1 MAGTTTYRG
10 NSMVAPGGA
19 SEKRS
24 FDLFRLPRL
33 IHNPAPWRKLPP
45 SELPCKPNC
54 RFSPSHAK
62 LPILHRTL
70 PTGLATLTVRSHLT
84 SQSQQ
89 RVSSNSLIVASR
101 SENCLPATHPT
112 APPLVLQRHMIF
124 TCAAKHLC
132 GAPPGMPVPP
142 HCNHPEKPQHSCA
155 ICAESMHSA
164 AFCGYELDE
173 VKTQLASYSIQDSSA
188 VLVCKL
194 CYVSHSRDTAQGSNR
209 NDNVD
214 AAAAGDNGSGEDE
227 YADMPLLGR
236 RDLTAVAAD
245 SAAVA
250 CDKSPHD
257 LFIDDSYV

>member
-1 MAGTTTYRG
+1 
-10 NSMVAPGGA
+10 MVAPGGA

-70 PTGLATLTVRSHLT
+70 PTGLATLTVQSHLT

-89 RVSSNSLIVASR
+89 RVCSSNSLIVASR

-164 AFCGYELDE
+164 APNLPTTYLLMIPTYNHVGL
-173 VKTQLASYSIQDSSA
+173 VQLALLLEVSS
-188 VLVCKL
+188 
-194 CYVSHSRDTAQGSNR
+194 CYRYVDTT
-209 NDNVD
+209 
-214 AAAAGDNGSGEDE
+214 
-227 YADMPLLGR
+227 DM
-236 RDLTAVAAD
+236 LTD
-245 SAAVA
+245 
-250 CDKSPHD
+250 
-257 LFIDDSYV
+257 